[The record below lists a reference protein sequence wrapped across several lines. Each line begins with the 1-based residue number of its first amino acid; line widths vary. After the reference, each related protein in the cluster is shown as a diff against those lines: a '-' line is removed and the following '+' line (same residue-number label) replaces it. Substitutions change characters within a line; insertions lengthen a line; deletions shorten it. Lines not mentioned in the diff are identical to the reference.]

1 MLFECFPIQILGAS
15 VLNVYNFIGQVT
27 PSNSSFLDLVSNNQ
41 SQSFSYKVRAIDSC
55 GNLSN
60 ESTKHSTMLLQANLS
75 ASNSVNL
82 SWTAYSG
89 SGYTSYS
96 LYRSVNGGAFGVIA
110 TLPASQ
116 LSFNDVTANT
126 TINNYAYFVSIV
138 LPSCSFESNNTV
150 RSNVKEVTEGSVG
163 IAENEELNS
172 FDIFPNP
179 TTGILNLSI
188 SEINEVRKRKFEI
201 INTMGQIIMEIE
213 LESTQKHAVID
224 LANQANGLYLIRDKE
239 SARVKQLIIN
249 K

>member
-1 MLFECFPIQILGAS
+1 
-15 VLNVYNFIGQVT
+15 
-27 PSNSSFLDLVSNNQ
+27 
-41 SQSFSYKVRAIDSC
+41 
-55 GNLSN
+55 
-60 ESTKHSTMLLQANLS
+60 
-75 ASNSVNL
+75 L
-82 SWTAYSG
+82 SWTAYIG
-89 SGYTSYS
+89 SGYASYS

-126 TINNYAYFVSIV
+126 AMNNYDYFVSIV
-138 LPSCSFESNNTV
+138 LPSCNFESTNIG
-150 RSNVKEVTEGSVG
+150 RSNVKTVEVGSVG
-163 IAENEELNS
+163 IAENENLNS

-188 SEINEVRKRKFEI
+188 SEINELRNRKFEI

-224 LANQANGLYLIRDKE
+224 LGNQANGLYLIRDTE
-239 SARVKQLIIN
+239 GTWVKQLIIN